1 MISVYV
7 IVAILLAIALG
18 YRSKINTGF
27 FAMAFAYLLGCFV
40 LNLKPGEVIRMWP
53 MGIFFVITMV
63 SLFYNFALINGT
75 LEKLSLHI
83 LYRCRRIPYLLPLV
97 IYFAAALI
105 AALGAGFFSVMAF
118 SAPLALLLCDKIK
131 MNKLVGAVA
140 VNCGALSGAN
150 FMTSGSGVIFR
161 GLMDNA
167 GYTQSSFQFSAVI
180 FAASVLFSLLLI
192 AGFLWGMKST
202 RNLKRIDD
210 MEKPE
215 PFDAKQRLNLK
226 LMLVMIALVLVP
238 PIAHILFPGNA
249 LLALINSKV
258 DVGLIAVVMSLI
270 AMSLR
275 LAPQK
280 EVVARIPWETL
291 IMICGVGIL
300 ISVAI
305 KAGTIDLLAG
315 WVSTSIP
322 LGLVPLVFT
331 LIAAFMSFFSSTL
344 GVVCPALFP
353 LIPSVAQSTG
363 IAPILLFTCI
373 VIGGQASAI
382 SPFSSGGSLILGSLA
397 HDAERDE
404 VFPRLLFLVVPVSV
418 VSAGLFCLA
427 MSQIL

>member
-1 MISVYV
+1 M
-7 IVAILLAIALG
+7 
-18 YRSKINTGF
+18 
-27 FAMAFAYLLGCFV
+27 
-40 LNLKPGEVIRMWP
+40 
-53 MGIFFVITMV
+53 
-63 SLFYNFALINGT
+63 
-75 LEKLSLHI
+75 
-83 LYRCRRIPYLLPLV
+83 
-97 IYFAAALI
+97 
-105 AALGAGFFSVMAF
+105 
-118 SAPLALLLCDKIK
+118 
-131 MNKLVGAVA
+131 
-140 VNCGALSGAN
+140 
-150 FMTSGSGVIFR
+150 
-161 GLMDNA
+161 
-167 GYTQSSFQFSAVI
+167 
-180 FAASVLFSLLLI
+180 
-192 AGFLWGMKST
+192 
-202 RNLKRIDD
+202 
-210 MEKPE
+210 
-215 PFDAKQRLNLK
+215 
-226 LMLVMIALVLVP
+226 
-238 PIAHILFPGNA
+238 
-249 LLALINSKV
+249 LALINSKV

-363 IAPILLFTCI
+363 ITPILLFTCI

>member
-7 IVAILLAIALG
+7 IAAILLAIALG

-53 MGIFFVITMV
+53 MGIFFVIAMV

-363 IAPILLFTCI
+363 ITPILLFTCI

>member
-53 MGIFFVITMV
+53 MGIFFVIAMV

-363 IAPILLFTCI
+363 ITPILLFTCI

>member
-53 MGIFFVITMV
+53 MGIFFVIAMV

-180 FAASVLFSLLLI
+180 FVASVLFSLLLI
-192 AGFLWGMKST
+192 AGFLWGMRST

>member
-7 IVAILLAIALG
+7 IAAILLAIALG

-53 MGIFFVITMV
+53 MGIFFVIAMV

-180 FAASVLFSLLLI
+180 FVASVLFSLLLI
-192 AGFLWGMKST
+192 AGFLWGMRST

>member
-7 IVAILLAIALG
+7 IAAILLAIALG
-18 YRSKINTGF
+18 YKSKINTGF
-27 FAMAFAYLLGCFV
+27 FAIAFAYLLGCFV
-40 LNLKPGEVIRMWP
+40 LNLKPAEVIRMWP
-53 MGIFFVITMV
+53 MGIFFVIAMV

-192 AGFLWGMKST
+192 AGFLWGMRST

-363 IAPILLFTCI
+363 ITPILLFTCI

>member
-7 IVAILLAIALG
+7 IAAILLAIALG

-27 FAMAFAYLLGCFV
+27 FAIAFAYLLGCFV

-53 MGIFFVITMV
+53 MGIFFVIAMV

-161 GLMDNA
+161 GLMDHA

-180 FAASVLFSLLLI
+180 FVASVLFSLLLI
-192 AGFLWGMKST
+192 AGFLWGMRST

-353 LIPSVAQSTG
+353 LISSVAQSTG

-382 SPFSSGGSLILGSLA
+382 SPFSSGGSLILGSLS

-418 VSAGLFCLA
+418 ASAGLFCLA